1 MRNLK
6 NNKAAGSDGIHLEL
20 LKYGGNKLLNR
31 TDELVRQIWE
41 EEGIPEEWNET
52 IIVPIYK
59 KGDRER
65 CENYRGIAL
74 GNTAY
79 KILANTILGKI
90 KPYIKKLLVTIR
102 MDSEMEDL

>member
-52 IIVPIYK
+52 ISSHIQK
-59 KGDRER
+59 RR
-65 CENYRGIAL
+65 
-74 GNTAY
+74 
-79 KILANTILGKI
+79 
-90 KPYIKKLLVTIR
+90 
-102 MDSEMEDL
+102 